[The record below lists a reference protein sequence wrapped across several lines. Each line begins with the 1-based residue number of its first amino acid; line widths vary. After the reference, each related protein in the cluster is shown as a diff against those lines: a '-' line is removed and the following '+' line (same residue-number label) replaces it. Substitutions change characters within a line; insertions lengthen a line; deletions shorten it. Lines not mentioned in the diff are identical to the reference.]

1 MQLRKLVLVDNEKSF
16 YTKVRDRY
24 ELGKCVLKT
33 QDWIIERDMHMFL
46 FTKNDCVTIQGLL
59 DCSV

>member
-1 MQLRKLVLVDNEKSF
+1 MDNEKSF

-46 FTKNDCVTIQGLL
+46 VTKNDCVMIQGLL